1 MSLRFLAGAIG
12 ALALA
17 CPGALV
23 AAVTIDHGAV
33 GCVVAEKFPRFE
45 ARFDPAAEVSRARV
59 HFRPAGGAH
68 WYSVT
73 MKAEA
78 GVFAAAIPKPRPTLL
93 RIDYYI
99 EATDRAFGTA
109 RTAEFS
115 PVVESGTLAC
125 REKPAAGALG
135 SASVLMEAPAG
146 APPIPLGF
154 SPDGV
159 VSTPSSAPAAEA
171 GPAASSGTGTT
182 AVPAVGRSG
191 GHGKA
196 LLIGGGAAVAVG
208 VGVAAAGGSSPSSSS
223 GGGSSPTSG
232 GGSSAPCVASP
243 ITASL
248 SSVSSPTRCGQPIAA
263 GIVVKN
269 GACVP
274 ITIRSIQLTQTA
286 TAATFCSAQVAT
298 YTYAPTVSTVGAGQT
313 VTVLN
318 YTSQPFCCTGGACP
332 GVSSCPYDEAFVV
345 QTSEGP
351 VSAGSVPLVVS
362 FDPSCPICAP

>member
-1 MSLRFLAGAIG
+1 MSLRFLAGAVG

-33 GCVVAEKFPRFE
+33 GCVVAERFPRFE

-78 GVFAAAIPKPRPTLL
+78 GVFAAAIPKPRPTLA

-115 PVVESGTLAC
+115 PAVESGALAC

-135 SASVLMEAPAG
+135 SASVVIEAPPG

-159 VSTPSSAPAAEA
+159 VSMPSSASDA
-171 GPAASSGTGTT
+171 GPAASPGTGTSAT
-182 AVPAVGRSG
+182 SAIGKSG

-208 VGVAAAGGSSPSSSS
+208 VGVAAAGGSSSGSGAS
-223 GGGSSPTSG
+223 GGGSSTAG
-232 GGSSAPCVASP
+232 GGSAAPCVATP

-298 YTYAPTVSTVGAGQT
+298 YTYVPTVSTVGAGQT

-332 GVSSCPYDEAFVV
+332 GVSNCPYDEAFVV

-351 VSAGSVPLVVS
+351 VAAGSVPLVVS